1 MRALIPR
8 NSSLILVG
16 MVLGLALF
24 SRSGALPPM
33 LAGLLLFGVLSLLR
47 PELGLLFV
55 PLAATLFLIP
65 VSVPGIRTS
74 GEFLLP
80 LSEVVLLVVLAASV
94 TNWLWRR
101 VRALGRPTAPA
112 LAEATARERTASN
125 SRSNSAIL
133 LAYAPHLLFI
143 LAGVFGM
150 AIATADRGAAL
161 RDFRRTIL
169 EPLIFYALL
178 TYYLRPSA
186 ARTVATRGD
195 QRYATWIVIA
205 FSLSGAF
212 VALLGL
218 LQVVGLDVVPY
229 LGTKRSFSENV
240 VVIGGIRRVTS
251 VYGHP
256 NNLGLY
262 LGRVWPVAALLA
274 IRPPADGT
282 RSSVDRRQ
290 ALLFGLCALLCLGG
304 ILVSFSR
311 GAWLGAA
318 AALGVLALPFLQWR
332 FSGKIVPILGAVI
345 AAIAIIGGLG
355 LMLRGNLGGDSA
367 ATRIALWREALA
379 LIRQHPLGIGLDQF
393 YWYHNP
399 QFGQS
404 QIDPAFVGT
413 SEQFAAHP
421 HNLVLDIWLRMG
433 PLGLLA
439 FGWLLVRFFRTG
451 SHSLRRFGS
460 ASAAAFGLGA
470 LAAMTA
476 ALLHGMIDN
485 FYFLP
490 DLAIAFWLLLALVEY
505 AQRAE

>member
-1 MRALIPR
+1 
-8 NSSLILVG
+8 

-33 LAGLLLFGVLSLLR
+33 LAGLLLFGVLALLR
-47 PELGLLFV
+47 PDLGLLFV

-65 VSVPGIRTS
+65 VSIPGIRSS

-80 LSEVVLLVVLAASV
+80 LSEVVLLVVLAASIA
-94 TNWLWRR
+94 NWLWRR
-101 VRALGRPTAPA
+101 VLSVARPAA
-112 LAEATARERTASN
+112 VLDDATANEQTPADA
-125 SRSNSAIL
+125 RSGAAVL
-133 LAYAPHLLFI
+133 LAYAPQLLFL
-143 LAGVFGM
+143 LAGIFGLV
-150 AIATADRGAAL
+150 IATADRGAAL

-178 TYYLRPSA
+178 TYYLRPSDARTPA
-186 ARTVATRGD
+186 ARGE
-195 QRYATWIVIA
+195 QRYATWIALA

-218 LQVVGLDVVPY
+218 LQAVGLDVVPY
-229 LGTKRSFSENV
+229 LGVKRSFSENV
-240 VVIGGIRRVTS
+240 VVLGGIRRVSS

-274 IRPPADGT
+274 INGA
-282 RSSVDRRQ
+282 RSPIDRRR

-304 ILVSFSR
+304 IVVSFSR

-318 AALGVLALPFLQWR
+318 AALGVLTFPFLQRR
-332 FSGKIVPILGAVI
+332 FGGRVVPILAAVI

-367 ATRIALWREALA
+367 ATRVALWREALA

-399 QFGQS
+399 EFGQS
-404 QIDPAFVGT
+404 QIDPALVGT

-439 FGWLLVRFFRTG
+439 FGWLLARFFRAG
-451 SHSLRRFGS
+451 WQNLRRFSS
-460 ASAAAFGLGA
+460 APAAAFGLGA
-470 LAAMTA
+470 LAAITA
-476 ALLHGMIDN
+476 ALLHGMLDN

-505 AQRAE
+505 AKRAE

>member
-1 MRALIPR
+1 MA
-8 NSSLILVG
+8 
-16 MVLGLALF
+16 LGLVLF
-24 SRSGALPPM
+24 ARGGLLPPM
-33 LAGLLLFGVLSLLR
+33 LAGLLLFGVLALIR
-47 PELGLLFV
+47 PDLGLLFV

-65 VSVPGIRTS
+65 VPIPGIRAS

-80 LSEVVLLVVLAASV
+80 LSEAVLLVVLAASV
-94 TNWLWRR
+94 ANWLWRSM
-101 VRALGRPTAPA
+101 ASTIRPATPVIDA
-112 LAEATARERTASN
+112 ATAREPAVAG
-125 SRSNSAIL
+125 SRSGAAIL
-133 LAYAPHLLFI
+133 FAYAPHLLFI
-143 LAGVFGM
+143 LAGIFGLV
-150 AIATADRGAAL
+150 IATADRGAAL

-178 TYYLRPSA
+178 TYYLRLGDT
-186 ARTVATRGD
+186 RTAVARGD
-195 QRYATWIVIA
+195 QRYATWVAIA

-218 LQVVGLDVVPY
+218 LQAVGLDVVPY
-229 LGTKRSFSENV
+229 LGVKRSFSENV
-240 VVIGGIRRVTS
+240 VVLGGIRRVSS

-262 LGRVWPVAALLA
+262 LGRVWPIAALLA
-274 IRPPADGT
+274 IRTPPDGA
-282 RSSVDRRQ
+282 RPAVSRRL

-318 AALGVLALPFLQWR
+318 AALSVLAIPFLRRR
-332 FSGKIVPILGAVI
+332 FSGWVVPSLAAVI
-345 AAIAIIGGLG
+345 AAIAIAGGLG

-367 ATRIALWREALA
+367 ATRVAIWRETLA
-379 LIRQHPLGIGLDQF
+379 LIGQHPLGIGLDQF

-399 QFGQS
+399 EFGRS
-404 QIDPAFVGT
+404 QIDPALVGT

-433 PLGLLA
+433 PLGVIT
-439 FGWLLVRFFRTG
+439 FGWLLARLFRSG
-451 SHSLRRFGS
+451 WHSLRRFGS
-460 ASAAAFGLGA
+460 TPNAAFGLGA

-505 AQRAE
+505 TKRAE

>member
-1 MRALIPR
+1 
-8 NSSLILVG
+8 

-24 SRSGALPPM
+24 SLSGVLPLM
-33 LAGLLLFGVLSLLR
+33 LAGLLLFGVLALLR

-65 VSVPGIRTS
+65 VPIPGVRSS

-80 LSEVVLLVVLAASV
+80 LSEVVLLAVLAAHIA
-94 TNWLWRR
+94 NWLWRR
-101 VRALGRPTAPA
+101 ITAAARPSAHVRD
-112 LAEATARERTASN
+112 EAARERTAGSA
-125 SRSNSAIL
+125 RSVAAVL
-133 LAYAPHLLFI
+133 FAYAPHLLFL
-143 LAGVFGM
+143 LAGIFGIV
-150 AIATADRGAAL
+150 IATADIGAAL

-178 TYYLRPSA
+178 TFYLRPGDTRA
-186 ARTVATRGD
+186 GGARGD
-195 QRYATWIVIA
+195 QRYAIWLAIA

-218 LQVVGLDVVPY
+218 LQAVGLDVVPY
-229 LGTKRSFSENV
+229 LGIKRSFSENV
-240 VVIGGIRRVTS
+240 VILGGIRRVTS

-274 IRPPADGT
+274 ISMP
-282 RSSVDRRQ
+282 VDEIGPRVGRRR

-311 GAWLGAA
+311 GAWLGAV
-318 AALGVLALPFLQWR
+318 AALNVLAVPFLRRR
-332 FSGKIVPILGAVI
+332 FSGRIAPGLAALI
-345 AAIAIIGGLG
+345 AAIVIVAGLG

-379 LIRQHPLGIGLDQF
+379 LIRQHPLGIGMDQF

-399 QFGQS
+399 EFGRSQS
-404 QIDPAFVGT
+404 DPALVGT

-439 FGWLLVRFFRTG
+439 FGWLLARFFRSG
-451 SHSLRRFGS
+451 GHSLRRFSS
-460 ASAAAFGLGA
+460 ASSAVFGLGA

-490 DLAIAFWLLLALVEY
+490 DLAIAFWLLFALVEY
-505 AQRAE
+505 AKRAE

>member
-1 MRALIPR
+1 ML
-8 NSSLILVG
+8 
-16 MVLGLALF
+16 LGLVLF
-24 SRSGALPPM
+24 SRSGVLPLM
-33 LAGLLLFGVLSLLR
+33 LVGLLLFGVLALLR
-47 PELGLLFV
+47 PELGLLLV

-65 VSVPGIRTS
+65 VPIPGIRSS

-80 LSEVVLLVVLAASV
+80 LSEVVLLIVLAAHV
-94 TNWLWRR
+94 ANWLWRR
-101 VRALGRPTAPA
+101 VASAARLTAPA
-112 LAEATARERTASN
+112 PDETPGRAPTV
-125 SRSNSAIL
+125 SRSRSAAAIL
-133 LAYAPHLLFI
+133 FAYAPHLLFL
-143 LAGVFGM
+143 LAGLFGM
-150 AIATADRGAAL
+150 VIATADRGAAL
-161 RDFRRTIL
+161 RDFRRMIL

-178 TYYLRPSA
+178 MYYLRPSNTRTEA
-186 ARTVATRGD
+186 ALSAH
-195 QRYATWIVIA
+195 RYALWIAIA

-229 LGTKRSFSENV
+229 LGIKRSFSENV

-274 IRPPADGT
+274 ISAPSDEAHPRAG
-282 RSSVDRRQ
+282 RRR

-318 AALGVLALPFLQWR
+318 AALSVLAIPFLRRR
-332 FSGKIVPILGAVI
+332 FSGRIVPGLAALI
-345 AAIAIIGGLG
+345 AAIVIAGGLG

-367 ATRIALWREALA
+367 ATRIALWREALT

-399 QFGQS
+399 EFGRSQS
-404 QIDPAFVGT
+404 DPALVGT

-439 FGWLLVRFFRTG
+439 FGWLLARFFRSG
-451 SHSLRRFGS
+451 WYSLRRFS
-460 ASAAAFGLGA
+460 NASSAAFGLGA
-470 LAAMTA
+470 LAAMIA

-490 DLAIAFWLLLALVEY
+490 DLAIAFWLLVALVEY
-505 AQRAE
+505 AKRAE